1 MDDSGQPAL
10 AAILYEQARTA
21 EGSLEA
27 LQETLNPQIDA
38 NPNDKLM
45 MEMLD
50 VATDAQESL
59 ADLRELI
66 ETMRQRD
73 QRGDLG

>member
-1 MDDSGQPAL
+1 M
-10 AAILYEQARTA
+10 
-21 EGSLEA
+21 
-27 LQETLNPQIDA
+27 
-38 NPNDKLM
+38 
-45 MEMLD
+45 
-50 VATDAQESL
+50 ATDAQESL